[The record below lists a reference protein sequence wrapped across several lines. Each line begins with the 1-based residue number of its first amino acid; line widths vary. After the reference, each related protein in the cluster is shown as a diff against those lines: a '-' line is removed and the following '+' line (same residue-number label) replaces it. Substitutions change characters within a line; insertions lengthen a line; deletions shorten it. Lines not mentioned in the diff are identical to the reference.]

1 MDVMAT
7 KLKDLKITNVDFV
20 DAGANPEAYIRL
32 TKRKRNDMETTVSTS
47 EDMINNPNF
56 WKRMVNAIAKAFHQE
71 KETERVQEV
80 IEPESIEKSGAVSF
94 NDKFNEHKNRKIC
107 DEIWDVC
114 YALQTSLC
122 SIVNDDELDGT
133 NALSV
138 MNESLNDF
146 MEVANGAIK
155 KWCSGKTA
163 DIVNN
168 ELEVTTTELEMMKST
183 KARLEEII
191 EKSVVVT
198 DKKINT
204 VITKGETD
212 SMKIDK
218 SKLNEAEKVLLDSI
232 MKKCGIEVED
242 DSTATSTPQGDITK
256 GIGSQGQAA
265 NPATGISSTATTSVS
280 GTNEGDDIYK
290 GLSPAIRAEIEA
302 LKKFKEDAE
311 EKELGEIAKK
321 YEIIGKKQE
330 ELVPV
335 LKSLKA
341 AGGTAYEEMIAVLDS
356 AVDVVEKSG
365 IFTEIGK
372 SGANT
377 GSVSGDAWA
386 RAETKAIDIMK
397 SKNITKAQALD
408 EVLKNDPE
416 LAAECEK
423 EE

>member
-1 MDVMAT
+1 MAT

-47 EDMINNPNF
+47 EDMIDNPNF
-56 WKRMVNAIAKAFHQE
+56 WKRIVNAIAKAFHQE

-94 NDKFNEHKNRKIC
+94 NDKFSEYKNRKIC

-133 NALSV
+133 NALSA

-146 MEVANGAIK
+146 MEVANSAIG

-163 DIVNN
+163 HIVNN

-183 KARLEEII
+183 KERLEEII

-218 SKLNEAEKVLLDSI
+218 SKLNEAEKVLLDS
-232 MKKCGIEVED
+232 
-242 DSTATSTPQGDITK
+242 
-256 GIGSQGQAA
+256 
-265 NPATGISSTATTSVS
+265 TGISSTATTSVS

-335 LKSLKA
+335 LKNLKA

-377 GSVSGDAWA
+377 GSVSGDAWV

>member
-1 MDVMAT
+1 MAT
-7 KLKDLKITNVDFV
+7 KLKDLRITNVDFV

-32 TKRKRNDMETTVSTS
+32 TKRNDMETTVSTP

-80 IEPESIEKSGAVSF
+80 IEPESIEKSEAVSF
-94 NDKFNEHKNRKIC
+94 NDKFSEYKNRKIC

-122 SIVNDDELDGT
+122 SIVNDDELDT
-133 NALSV
+133 VNALSA

-242 DSTATSTPQGDITK
+242 DSTAAQGDITK
-256 GIGSQGQAA
+256 GIGSQGQAT
-265 NPATGISSTATTSVS
+265 NPITDISSTATTSIS

-290 GLSPAIRAEIEA
+290 GVSPAIRAEIEA

-311 EKELGEIAKK
+311 ERELGEIAKK
-321 YEIIGKKQE
+321 YEIIGKKKE

-335 LKSLKA
+335 LKNLKA
-341 AGGTAYEEMIAVLDS
+341 AGGTAYEDMIAVLDS

-377 GSVSGDAWA
+377 GSVSGDAWV

>member
-1 MDVMAT
+1 MAT

-47 EDMINNPNF
+47 EDMIDNPNF
-56 WKRMVNAIAKAFHQE
+56 WKRIVNAIAKAFHQE

-80 IEPESIEKSGAVSF
+80 IEHESIEKSGAVSF
-94 NDKFNEHKNRKIC
+94 NDKFSEYKNRKIC

-133 NALSV
+133 NALSA

-168 ELEVTTTELEMMKST
+168 ELEVTTTEIEMMKST
-183 KARLEEII
+183 KERLEEII

-242 DSTATSTPQGDITK
+242 DSTAASTLQGDITK
-256 GIGSQGQAA
+256 GIGSQGQAT
-265 NPATGISSTATTSVS
+265 NPTSSTATTSIS

-290 GLSPAIRAEIEA
+290 GVSPAIRAEIEA

-311 EKELGEIAKK
+311 ERELGEIAKK
-321 YEIIGKKQE
+321 YEIIGKKKE
-330 ELVPV
+330 ELIPV
-335 LKSLKA
+335 FKNLKA

-365 IFTEIGK
+365 LFAEIGK

-377 GSVSGDAWA
+377 GCVSGDAWV

-416 LAAECEK
+416 LRAECEK

>member
-1 MDVMAT
+1 MAT
-7 KLKDLKITNVDFV
+7 KLKDLRITNVDFV

-32 TKRKRNDMETTVSTS
+32 TKRNDMETMLSTS
-47 EDMINNPNF
+47 EDMIDNPNF
-56 WKRMVNAIAKAFHQE
+56 WKRMVNAIAKAFRQE

-94 NDKFNEHKNRKIC
+94 NDKFSEYKNRKIC
-107 DEIWDVC
+107 DEIWDAC

-122 SIVNDDELDGT
+122 SIVNDDELDGA
-133 NALSV
+133 NALSA

-146 MEVANGAIK
+146 MEVANSAFK

-242 DSTATSTPQGDITK
+242 DSTATLALQGDITK

-311 EKELGEIAKK
+311 DKELGEIAKK

-335 LKSLKA
+335 LKNLKA
-341 AGGTAYEEMIAVLDS
+341 AGGTAYE
-356 AVDVVEKSG
+356 
-365 IFTEIGK
+365 
-372 SGANT
+372 
-377 GSVSGDAWA
+377 
-386 RAETKAIDIMK
+386 
-397 SKNITKAQALD
+397 
-408 EVLKNDPE
+408 
-416 LAAECEK
+416 
-423 EE
+423 

>member
-1 MDVMAT
+1 MAT
-7 KLKDLKITNVDFV
+7 KLKDLRITNVDFV

-32 TKRKRNDMETTVSTS
+32 TKRNDMETMLSTS
-47 EDMINNPNF
+47 EDMIDNPNF

-94 NDKFNEHKNRKIC
+94 NDKFSEYKNIKIC

-122 SIVNDDELDGT
+122 SIVNDDELDGA
-133 NALSV
+133 NALSA

-146 MEVANGAIK
+146 MEVANSAFK

-183 KARLEEII
+183 KERLEEII

-242 DSTATSTPQGDITK
+242 DSTATSTPQGGDITK

-335 LKSLKA
+335 LKNLKA

-377 GSVSGDAWA
+377 GSVSGDAWV